1 MRVLVV
7 EDESYLA
14 DAIATG
20 LRRETMAV
28 DIAEDGAEALAQV
41 EIADYDV
48 VVLDRDL
55 PGIHGDEVCARL
67 AREHPDVK
75 VIMLTAARSLRERV
89 VSLDSSRGEVLDD
102 VFRGVDR
109 IEGSEV
115 GRSFLGFYEL
125 LTSPEF
131 SARLDEDLET
141 VLGRDFATRLT
152 DTDLR
157 FLRRWRS
164 ALAQESTSVR
174 STVADLSRSLSR
186 FVRSRAFEGHRRL
199 GAELAEAQRLAAR
212 LAAHTAPQTQLD
224 LDLAL
229 TGVHMAS
236 IGSWRMRNPAD
247 AVVTEEIRSHKAAE
261 LDLEEV
267 RRVVR
272 ASEIDLTELI
282 DAVGDVLA
290 RRGAATVGEV
300 LAEHPATQG
309 LASVVGLLLL
319 ARRHGQEVPGDETVA
334 WTTSSG
340 TERSARVPRFLFT
353 DRTEKSGDA

>member
-1 MRVLVV
+1 
-7 EDESYLA
+7 
-14 DAIATG
+14 
-20 LRRETMAV
+20 
-28 DIAEDGAEALAQV
+28 
-41 EIADYDV
+41 
-48 VVLDRDL
+48 
-55 PGIHGDEVCARL
+55 
-67 AREHPDVK
+67 
-75 VIMLTAARSLRERV
+75 
-89 VSLDSSRGEVLDD
+89 
-102 VFRGVDR
+102 
-109 IEGSEV
+109 
-115 GRSFLGFYEL
+115 
-125 LTSPEF
+125 
-131 SARLDEDLET
+131 
-141 VLGRDFATRLT
+141 
-152 DTDLR
+152 
-157 FLRRWRS
+157 
-164 ALAQESTSVR
+164 
-174 STVADLSRSLSR
+174 
-186 FVRSRAFEGHRRL
+186 
-199 GAELAEAQRLAAR
+199 
-212 LAAHTAPQTQLD
+212 
-224 LDLAL
+224 
-229 TGVHMAS
+229 MAS
-236 IGSWRMRNPAD
+236 SGSWRRRTPAD